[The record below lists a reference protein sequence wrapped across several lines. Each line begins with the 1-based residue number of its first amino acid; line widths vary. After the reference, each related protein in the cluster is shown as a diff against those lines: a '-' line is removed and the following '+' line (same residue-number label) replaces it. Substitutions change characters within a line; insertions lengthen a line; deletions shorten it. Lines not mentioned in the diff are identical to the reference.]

1 MPGTDFNIRATQ
13 YVRQHAAQAA
23 PAATAAEPSLGFD
36 DLLDVVNPLQHIPVI
51 STLYR
56 HLTGDKIGIPEKI
69 AGDTLYGGLTGL
81 LSSVGDAIFTE
92 ITGKSVGDTVYGYV
106 FGDDTAPPTGVAAN
120 DNSPPPQTASKSFG
134 DTVYAYL
141 FGDDAAPQTGVAANE
156 IPTQPAGNATAQ
168 QAAAAYRSSGR
179 LLEAY

>member
-13 YVRQHAAQAA
+13 YVRQQAAQAA
-23 PAATAAEPSLGFD
+23 PAATEAEPSFGFG

-56 HLTGDKIGIPEKI
+56 HLTGDNIGIPEKI
-69 AGDTLYGGLTGL
+69 AGDTLYGGLSGL

-106 FGDDTAPPTGVAAN
+106 FGDDTAPSTGVAAN

-134 DTVYAYL
+134 DTVYAYF
-141 FGDDAAPQTGVAANE
+141 FGDDTAPQTGVAANE